1 MLRGTRAISIDESL
15 IQEQFVRAPG
25 PGGQNVNK
33 VATAVQLRFDVARAE
48 MPADVKRRLV
58 AAAGSMMTQEGVLI
72 IQASRFRSQ
81 TQNRADARERLL
93 KLLKKAATRPRPRI
107 ATKPTLASRERRLDA
122 KKQRSTLKR
131 ARRETE

>member
-33 VATAVQLRFDVARAE
+33 VATAVQLRYDVARAE

-81 TQNRADARERLL
+81 IQNRADARARLL
-93 KLLKKAATRPRPRI
+93 KLLKKAAVRPRPRI

-131 ARRETE
+131 GRRETE

>member
-15 IQEQFVRAPG
+15 IQEVFVRAPG

-33 VATAVQLRFDVARAE
+33 VATAVQLRYDVSRAE
-48 MPADVKRRLV
+48 MPADMRRRLV

-81 TQNRADARERLL
+81 TQNRTDARERLL